1 MKILE
6 SVGME
11 KRDFVKAGVATSTV
25 QEFDGENITLTGV
38 LIGEKPDTETGES
51 REIVCLKTSE
61 DEFISSIS
69 ATVKES
75 IVTIMEAFTPNEF
88 VAGIPVIIKS
98 RNSKAGRKFFYI
110 DLQ

>member
-11 KRDFVKAGVATSTV
+11 KRDIVKAGVATSTV

-38 LIGEKPDTETGES
+38 LFGEKTDTETGEV
-51 REIVCLKTSE
+51 REVVCLKTS
-61 DEFISSIS
+61 DDKFISSIS
-69 ATVKES
+69 AMVKES
-75 IVTIMEAFTPNEF
+75 ATTIMEAFTPEEF
-88 VAGIPVIIKS
+88 IAGIPVVVKS
-98 RNSKAGRKFFYI
+98 KNSKAGRKFFYL

>member
-11 KRDFVKAGVATSTV
+11 KRDLVKAGVATNTV
-25 QEFDGENITLTGV
+25 QEFDGESIMLTGV
-38 LIGEKPDTETGES
+38 VIGEKPDTETGEA
-51 REIVCLKTSE
+51 RTVVCLKTAD

-75 IVTIMEAFTPNEF
+75 VTTIMEAFEPNEF
-88 VAGIPVIIKS
+88 ADGIPVVVKS

-110 DLQ
+110 DLV